1 MISMSPLGSAAVF
14 AAPNKARG
22 NTLQA
27 NSSVEPRMLPS
38 AVVTLSEESVLRSK
52 EETSGVRYG
61 YNSQGLYFGTPDE
74 FFASVKANYQQ
85 LGYEVTDEY
94 MANFKN
100 EFQNIG
106 PNGGSIAPPL
116 RRYGHE
122 WGVV

>member
-1 MISMSPLGSAAVF
+1 MITMSPVGSATVL
-14 AAPNKARG
+14 AAPNKKG
-22 NTLQA
+22 STLQA
-27 NSSVEPRMLPS
+27 NTSVEPRMSPS
-38 AVVTLSEESVLRSK
+38 AVVTLSEESVQRSK
-52 EETSGVRYG
+52 EVTPGIRYG

-74 FFASVKANYQQ
+74 FFASVKANYEQ

-116 RRYGHE
+116 RRYGRE
-122 WGVV
+122 WG